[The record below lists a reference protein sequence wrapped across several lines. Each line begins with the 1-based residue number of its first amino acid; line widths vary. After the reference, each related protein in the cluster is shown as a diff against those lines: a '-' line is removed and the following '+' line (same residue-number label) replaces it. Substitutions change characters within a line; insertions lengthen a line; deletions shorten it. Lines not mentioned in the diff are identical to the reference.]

1 MSVSIPSSVESI
13 GGGVFAKCFKL
24 NQIKIVPFKEKN
36 INYLENNFLVSKT
49 DLSSDIYDN
58 LLWVNPNNQTIE
70 IPTYIKIIGTSAFD
84 GCSSL
89 TSVSIPSS
97 VTSIESWAFYE
108 CSSLTSVS
116 IPSSVTFIGSSAF
129 SECSSLT
136 SVSILLS
143 LNIRKAGF
151 DKKVKITRIK
161 LL

>member
-1 MSVSIPSSVESI
+1 MGEKKS
-13 GGGVFAKCFKL
+13 A
-24 NQIKIVPFKEKN
+24 IVKSGETRM
-36 INYLENNFLVSKT
+36 L
-49 DLSSDIYDN
+49 IYDN

-97 VTSIESWAFYE
+97 VT
-108 CSSLTSVS
+108 L
-116 IPSSVTFIGSSAF
+116 IGSSAF